1 MISRLWEILAAIASI
16 LALGFMFGR
25 KSKQGEVDAKANE
38 ARREKWQADEM
49 RAREHINA
57 QLAERTAEDLIR
69 SVGATGSV
77 QRDELKRN
85 GEG

>member
-1 MISRLWEILAAIASI
+1 MDHLIEIIMAVASI

-38 ARREKWQADEM
+38 ARREKWQADEV
-49 RAREHINA
+49 RAREFVNRE
-57 QLAERTAEDLIR
+57 LADRSAEDLIR

-77 QRDELKRN
+77 QRDVPKRN